1 MNVANTL
8 DLIGAI
14 VAFLLTIMVFSYM
27 LGDNALFRIA
37 AYILVGAAAGYATVL
52 VVYNILWQRV
62 AVPFINSPGNSLGTV
77 VPGALLGLWLLLKA
91 SPRLSR
97 LGSPAVA
104 LLVGVAAATVIGGAV
119 QGTLY
124 PQTNAAMN
132 ALSPGPASGSGPSLA
147 FGLVNGLIVLVGTV
161 TTLAYFHFGSRGNPG
176 QASPLQEFLT
186 SIGQVGKAFIA
197 IALGVVFAGVYAA
210 ALSAFVGRM
219 SFLWDFLWD
228 MIERFFPIA

>member
-1 MNVANTL
+1 MNTANML

-52 VVYNILWQRV
+52 VVYNIIWQRV
-62 AVPFINSPGNSLGTV
+62 AMPFIESPRNSLATV

-104 LLVGVAAATVIGGAV
+104 LLVGVAAATVVGGAV
-119 QGTLY
+119 LGTLY

-132 ALSPGPASGSGPSLA
+132 ALSPTRTAVSSPNLA
-147 FGLVNGLIVLVGTV
+147 FGLVNGLIILVGTV
-161 TTLAYFHFGSRGNPG
+161 TTLAYFHFGSRGSQG

-210 ALSAFVGRM
+210 ALSAFVGRVG
-219 SFLWDFLWD
+219 FLWDFLWD

>member
-1 MNVANTL
+1 
-8 DLIGAI
+8 
-14 VAFLLTIMVFSYM
+14 
-27 LGDNALFRIA
+27 
-37 AYILVGAAAGYATVL
+37 
-52 VVYNILWQRV
+52 VYNIIWQRV
-62 AVPFINSPGNSLGTV
+62 AMPFIQSPGNSLATV

-104 LLVGVAAATVIGGAV
+104 LLVGVAAATVVGGAV

-132 ALSPGPASGSGPSLA
+132 ALSPTQTAGSGPNLA
-147 FGLVNGLIVLVGTV
+147 FGLVNGLIILVGTV
-161 TTLAYFHFGSRGNPG
+161 TTLAYFHFGSRGSQG

-210 ALSAFVGRM
+210 ALSAFVGRVG
-219 SFLWDFLWD
+219 FLWDFLWD